1 MGFIHP
7 LFLNANLLR
16 DRFWKQDCKTKPGLI
31 LLPFHGSPSPQ
42 SHPPCSSCIRQR
54 GMGSQPFDWETCSSR
69 NYSSSSS
76 PALLLAAAAADITR
90 ASRPATAA
98 PQTAALGAKQI
109 FHVIH
114 QIGLGSTFCKGSRT
128 FFV

>member
-1 MGFIHP
+1 MAPRVPNPIP
-7 LFLNANLLR
+7 LALHAL
-16 DRFWKQDCKTKPGLI
+16 DKEEWEV
-31 LLPFHGSPSPQ
+31 SEV
-42 SHPPCSSCIRQR
+42 
-54 GMGSQPFDWETCSSR
+54 PFDWETCSSR

-76 PALLLAAAAADITR
+76 PALLLAAAAAADITR

-128 FFV
+128 FFCEKFYQMWVGVIPKQGTNP